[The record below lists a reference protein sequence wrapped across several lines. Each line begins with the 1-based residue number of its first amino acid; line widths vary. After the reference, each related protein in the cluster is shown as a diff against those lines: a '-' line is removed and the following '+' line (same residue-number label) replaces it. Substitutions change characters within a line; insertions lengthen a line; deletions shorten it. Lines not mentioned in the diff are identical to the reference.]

1 MMEDYLKEVRVGPE
15 KRASA
20 ESPSLLIRCCN
31 ADYRGMRPVRRDR
44 SRSDLFALIALAC
57 GGLVLLAA
65 IASPYWKDVALG
77 HTDYLSFYAGGRL
90 AFTPNLYDP
99 PHAMAEQ
106 LRAAHVMGKG
116 TYFIRMPWCAA
127 AIWPL
132 ARLPYLT
139 GQYIWEALLLAGLVA
154 FVALWPRPSF
164 PVRVAILCYS
174 FPALMSLRM
183 GQDPPLLLALMAIAL
198 VLVYRGKP
206 VIAGL
211 VLSLAL
217 AKFHLFLPLYPA
229 VLFARR
235 WRFASGLFSGTAIL
249 LAVNFLVGGF
259 DWPQRYLA
267 AIADPAI
274 TPAVTITPSLYY
286 YVPGTPQM
294 RNLVVAAVGIA
305 MMALYLRIARAKV
318 ELLIAAAPVAI
329 LPLLPHAGSYDCLLL
344 TPLALYAL
352 NKGSLP
358 AKIAGALLLIPA
370 TYFVAW
376 SVPSCAILVPILD
389 IMLLALCAMPA
400 KTLVEVDTY
409 QIESTA

>member
-1 MMEDYLKEVRVGPE
+1 MRAVR
-15 KRASA
+15 
-20 ESPSLLIRCCN
+20 N
-31 ADYRGMRPVRRDR
+31 DR
-44 SRSDLFALIALAC
+44 SRRDLFALIALAC
-57 GGLVLLAA
+57 GGLVLLAV
-65 IASPYWKDVALG
+65 IAGPYWKDVALG

-90 AFTPNLYDP
+90 AFTPDLYDP

-116 TYFIRMPWCAA
+116 TYYTRMPWFAA
-127 AIWPL
+127 AMWPL

-139 GQYIWEALLLAGLVA
+139 GQFIWEALLLAGLVV
-154 FVALWPRPSF
+154 FVVLWPRPSL

-174 FPALMSLRM
+174 VPALMSLRM
-183 GQDPPLLLALMAIAL
+183 GQDPPLLLALMAISL
-198 VLVYRGKP
+198 VLLFRGKP

-211 VLSLAL
+211 VLSLTL

-229 VLFARR
+229 VIFARR

-249 LAVNFLVGGF
+249 LAVNFLVSGS
-259 DWPQRYLA
+259 DWPHRYLV
-267 AIADPAI
+267 AI
-274 TPAVTITPSLYY
+274 TDPVVTPGVIITPSLFYAI
-286 YVPGTPQM
+286 PGTPQM
-294 RNLVVAAVGIA
+294 RNLIVAVVGIA
-305 MMALYLRIARAKV
+305 MMALYLRIAREKV

-352 NKGSLP
+352 DKGSRP
-358 AKIAGALLLIPA
+358 AKIAGVLLLIPV

-376 SVPSCAILVPILD
+376 SIPSCAILVPILD
-389 IMLLALCAMPA
+389 IMLLALCAIPA
-400 KTLVEVDTY
+400 NAPELVEEESY

>member
-1 MMEDYLKEVRVGPE
+1 MRAVR
-15 KRASA
+15 
-20 ESPSLLIRCCN
+20 N
-31 ADYRGMRPVRRDR
+31 DR
-44 SRSDLFALIALAC
+44 SRGDLFALIALAC
-57 GGLVLLAA
+57 SGIVLLAV

-90 AFTPNLYDP
+90 AFTPDLYDP

-116 TYFIRMPWCAA
+116 TYYTRMPWFAA
-127 AIWPL
+127 AMWPL

-139 GQYIWEALLLAGLVA
+139 GQFIWEALLLAGLFA
-154 FVALWPRPSF
+154 FVVLWPRPSL

-174 FPALMSLRM
+174 VPALMSLRM
-183 GQDPPLLLALMAIAL
+183 GQDPPLLLALMAISL
-198 VLVYRGKP
+198 VLLYRGKP

-211 VLSLAL
+211 VLSLTL

-229 VLFARR
+229 VIFARR

-249 LAVNFLVGGF
+249 LAVNFLVSGS
-259 DWPQRYLA
+259 DWPRRYLV
-267 AIADPAI
+267 AI
-274 TPAVTITPSLYY
+274 TDPVVTPGVIVTPSLFYAI
-286 YVPGTPQM
+286 PGTPQM
-294 RNLVVAAVGIA
+294 RNLVVALVGIA
-305 MMALYLRIARAKV
+305 MMALYLRIARQKV

-344 TPLALYAL
+344 APLAFYAL
-352 NKGSLP
+352 DKGSRP
-358 AKIAGALLLIPA
+358 AKIAAALLLIPV

-389 IMLLALCAMPA
+389 IMLLALCAMPTA
-400 KTLVEVDTY
+400 APEVIEDECY

>member
-1 MMEDYLKEVRVGPE
+1 V
-15 KRASA
+15 
-20 ESPSLLIRCCN
+20 
-31 ADYRGMRPVRRDR
+31 RPVQNSPAT
-44 SRSDLFALIALAC
+44 SRSSGDLFALIALAC

-65 IASPYWKDVALG
+65 IASPYWKDVVLG

-90 AFTPNLYDP
+90 AFTPDLYDP

-116 TYFIRMPWCAA
+116 TYYTRMPWFAA
-127 AIWPL
+127 MMWPL

-139 GQYIWEALLLAGLVA
+139 GQFIWEVLLLAGLVA
-154 FVALWPRPSF
+154 FVALWPRPSL
-164 PVRVAILCYS
+164 PVRAAVLCYS
-174 FPALMSLRM
+174 VPALMGLRM
-183 GQDPPLLLALMAIAL
+183 SQDPPILLALMAISLAL
-198 VLVYRGKP
+198 LYRGKP

-211 VLSLAL
+211 VLSLTL
-217 AKFHLFLPLYPA
+217 AKFHLFVPLFPA

-249 LAVNFLVGGF
+249 LAVNFVVSGVN
-259 DWPQRYLA
+259 WPRTYLA
-267 AIADPAI
+267 AITDPVV
-274 TPAVTITPSLYY
+274 TPGVIITPSLYY
-286 YVPGTPQM
+286 AIPGSPHV
-294 RNLVVAAVGIA
+294 RNLVVAVVGIVL
-305 MMALYLRIARAKV
+305 MALYLRIAREKV

-344 TPLALYAL
+344 MPLALYAL
-352 NKGSLP
+352 DKGSWP
-358 AKIAGALLLIPA
+358 AKIAGALLLIPV

-389 IMLLALCAMPA
+389 IILLALCAMPA
-400 KTLVEVDTY
+400 KVPEVAEIEHY

>member
-1 MMEDYLKEVRVGPE
+1 MRLVQNNQAVLGRRV
-15 KRASA
+15 
-20 ESPSLLIRCCN
+20 
-31 ADYRGMRPVRRDR
+31 
-44 SRSDLFALIALAC
+44 DLFALIALAC
-57 GGLVLLAA
+57 GGLVLLGV

-90 AFTPNLYDP
+90 AFTPSLYDP

-106 LRAAHVMGKG
+106 LRAAGVMGKG
-116 TYFIRMPWCAA
+116 SYYTRMPWFAA
-127 AIWPL
+127 AMWPL

-139 GQYIWEALLLAGLVA
+139 GQFIWEILLLIGLVA

-174 FPALMSLRM
+174 VPALMSLRM
-183 GQDPPLLLALMAIAL
+183 GQDPPLLLALMAVSL
-198 VLVYRGKP
+198 TLLYRGKP

-211 VLSLAL
+211 VLSLTL
-217 AKFHLFLPLYPA
+217 AKFHLFLPLFPA

-235 WRFASGLFSGTAIL
+235 WRFASGLFSGTTIL
-249 LAVNFLVGGF
+249 LAVNFLVSGL
-259 DWPQRYLA
+259 DWPRTYLA
-267 AIADPAI
+267 AITDPVV
-274 TPAVTITPSLYY
+274 TPGVIITPSLYY
-286 YVPGTPQM
+286 AIPGSPQV
-294 RNLVVAAVGIA
+294 RNMVVAMVGIA
-305 MMALYLRIARAKV
+305 LMVLYLRIAREKV

-352 NKGSLP
+352 DRGSRP
-358 AKIAGALLLIPA
+358 AKIAGVLLLIPV

-376 SVPSCAILVPILD
+376 SVSSCAILIPVLD

-400 KTLVEVDTY
+400 TVPEAVEPY
-409 QIESTA
+409 QIVSMG

>member
-1 MMEDYLKEVRVGPE
+1 VED
-15 KRASA
+15 SA
-20 ESPSLLIRCCN
+20 KTR
-31 ADYRGMRPVRRDR
+31 RGTSR
-44 SRSDLFALIALAC
+44 SRGDLWALIALAC
-57 GGLVLLAA
+57 GGLALLAS

-90 AFTPNLYDP
+90 AFTPALYDP

-116 TYFIRMPWCAA
+116 TYFIRMPWFAA
-127 AIWPL
+127 AMWPL

-139 GQYIWEALLLAGLVA
+139 GQFIWEALLIAGLVV

-164 PVRVAILCYS
+164 PVRATILCYS
-174 FPALMSLRM
+174 LPALMSLRM
-183 GQDPPLLLALMAIAL
+183 GQDPPLLLASMAISLAL
-198 VLVYRGKP
+198 LYRGKP
-206 VIAGL
+206 VLAGL
-211 VLSLAL
+211 VLSLTL

-249 LAVNFLVGGF
+249 LAANFVVSGF

-267 AIADPAI
+267 AMTNPAT
-274 TPAVTITPSLYY
+274 TPVVSVTPSLFYAI
-286 YVPGTPQM
+286 PGTPQI
-294 RNLVVAAVGIA
+294 RNLVVAMVGLA
-305 MMALYLRIARAKV
+305 LMVLYLRIAREKV
-318 ELLIAAAPVAI
+318 ELLIAAAPAAI

-352 NKGSLP
+352 DRGSRP
-358 AKIAGALLLIPA
+358 AKIAGALLLVPV

-376 SVPSCAILVPILD
+376 SVPSCAVLIPVLD
-389 IMLLALCAMPA
+389 IMLLALCAIPA
-400 KTLVEVDTY
+400 RVPAVEVEHY